1 LTTSDLKYAILA
13 LVAAVAGFLGM
24 KAGRRGAD
32 KRVAKVADEAAD
44 KMKAEINGRIDE
56 DLAEIDARPVTDDV
70 VADLE
75 SRLSR
80 GTRPHRGNDP
90 RS

>member
-1 LTTSDLKYAILA
+1 MNASDLKYALLA
-13 LVAAVAGFLGM
+13 LVAAVAGFLGL

-32 KRVAKVADEAAD
+32 KRVEKVANEMGDT
-44 KMKAEINGRIDE
+44 MKGNIGGRIDE

-75 SRLSR
+75 SRLRR
-80 GTRPHRGNDP
+80 GTKP
-90 RS
+90 RR